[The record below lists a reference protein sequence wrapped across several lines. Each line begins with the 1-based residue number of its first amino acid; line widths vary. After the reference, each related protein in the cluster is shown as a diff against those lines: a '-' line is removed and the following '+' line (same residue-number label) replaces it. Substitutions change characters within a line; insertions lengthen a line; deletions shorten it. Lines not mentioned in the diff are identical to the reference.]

1 MVASGLLR
9 PALALTKV
17 STVAQ
22 VTRRSLLLAGAGGLA
37 LIALGGEATAEA
49 TDRAL
54 ATTASRAI
62 STTGTTLEHAATASG
77 LSGYR
82 RLTAGPGFPLEVRE
96 DLAPAS
102 ARRDNTREAMASIV
116 QITDLHI
123 MDAQSPMRF
132 EYLIDIDPIAFRPHE
147 ALGTHAAAQLVAR
160 INRLAQ
166 GPFSGRPFDC
176 VVSTGDNTDNNETI
190 ELDWFL
196 TVMNGGTITP
206 TTGDPAAWEG
216 VQSGG
221 QSAYYNPELD
231 VRDHYKR
238 VGFPQ
243 IERYFARATRAHRS
257 AGLNTPWYCV
267 FGNHDDSISGIMP
280 ARYTAL
286 DELYTGDVK
295 FTGFESHK
303 ANLEMTLAFRSGRP
317 VPLDFNARPSKRW
330 QVTPDDRRVPF
341 TPTEFMAAH
350 LTEEATGPGPVGHG
364 FDAASV
370 ATGRSYYSFQIA
382 PGVTGIALDST
393 NRAGFVRGSLGTA
406 QLRWLDETLKAG
418 TSNYFDAAGNAVK
431 HIVNDTYYVLFSH
444 HTTRTMD
451 NSQPDPAVPHELR
464 HLGPEIIQLVQRYP
478 TVLAWVNGHTH
489 SNAITPHPGPTRE
502 RSFWE
507 INTASHIEF
516 PQQAR
521 IIDVCDN
528 RDGTLSLFT
537 TLIESA
543 APYQAS
549 YSDDSQSALGS
560 LYREF
565 SFNDPNYVASHD
577 GTALDRNTEL
587 LLPNPLY

>member
-1 MVASGLLR
+1 MVTSGLLR

-37 LIALGGEATAEA
+37 LIALGGEATARG

-54 ATTASRAI
+54 ALAASRAI
-62 STTGTTLEHAATASG
+62 STSGTTLEQAAAPSG

-82 RLTAGPGFPLEVRE
+82 RLGAGPGFPLRVRE
-96 DLAPAS
+96 DLAAAG
-102 ARRDNTREAMASIV
+102 ARRDTTREALASLV
-116 QITDLHI
+116 QMTDLHI

-147 ALGTHAAAQLVAR
+147 ALGTQAAAQLVAR
-160 INRLAQ
+160 INRLAE

-196 TVMNGGTITP
+196 AVMNGGAITP
-206 TTGDPAAWEG
+206 STGDPAAWEG

-221 QSAYYNPELD
+221 EVTYYNPELE
-231 VRDHYKR
+231 VRDHYKQA
-238 VGFPQ
+238 GFPRIDQ
-243 IERYFARATRAHRS
+243 YFSRATRTHHS
-257 AGLNTPWYCV
+257 TGLRTPWYSV
-267 FGNHDDSISGIMP
+267 FGNHDDSIGGIMP
-280 ARYTAL
+280 ASYAAL

-295 FTGFESHK
+295 FTGFEASK
-303 ANLEMTLAFRSGRP
+303 ANLEMTAAFQIGRP
-317 VPLDFNARPSKRW
+317 VPLDFAARPSKRW
-330 QVTPDDRRVPF
+330 RVTPDERRAPF
-341 TPTEFMAAH
+341 TPGEFMAAH
-350 LTEEATGPGPVGHG
+350 LAEDAVGPGPIGHG

-370 ATGRSYYSFQIA
+370 AAGTAYYSFQIA
-382 PGVTGIALDST
+382 PGVVGIALDST

-406 QLRWLDETLKAG
+406 QLRWLDATLKAG
-418 TSNYFDAAGNAVK
+418 TSNYFDDAGNAVK
-431 HIVNDTYYVLFSH
+431 HIVDDTYFVLFSH
-444 HTTRTMD
+444 HTTGTMD
-451 NSQPDPAVPHELR
+451 NAQPDPAAPQEAR
-464 HLGPEIIQLVQRYP
+464 HLGPEIVQLVQRYP

-489 SNAITPHPGPTRE
+489 SNAITPHPGPNPE

-560 LYREF
+560 IYREF

-587 LLPNPLY
+587 LLPNPLF

>member
-37 LIALGGEATAEA
+37 LVALGGAATARA

-54 ATTASRAI
+54 ATTASRAV
-62 STTGTTLEHAATASG
+62 STLGTTLEHAAAPNG
-77 LSGYR
+77 ASGYR
-82 RLTAGPGFPLEVRE
+82 RLTAGPGFPLQVRE
-96 DLAPAS
+96 DLAG
-102 ARRDNTREAMASIV
+102 ARAGRDSTREALASVV
-116 QITDLHI
+116 QVTDLHI

-147 ALGTHAAAQLVAR
+147 ALGTQAAAQLVAR
-160 INRLAQ
+160 INRLGS

-196 TVMNGGTITP
+196 TVMNGGAITP
-206 TTGDPAAWEG
+206 STGDPTTWEG

-221 QSAYYNPELD
+221 DASYYNPELG
-231 VRDHYKR
+231 VRDHYKQA
-238 VGFPQ
+238 GFPQ
-243 IERYFARATRAHRS
+243 IDRFFSRATRTHHS
-257 AGLNTPWYCV
+257 TGLRTPWYCV
-267 FGNHDDSISGIMP
+267 FGNHDDSINGIMP
-280 ARYTAL
+280 ANYTAL
-286 DELYTGDVK
+286 KELYTGDVK
-295 FTGFESHK
+295 FTGFASHK
-303 ANLEMTLAFRSGRP
+303 ANQEMTAAFQTGRP
-317 VPLDFNARPSKRW
+317 MPLDFNARPSKRW
-330 QVTPDDRRVPF
+330 RITSDERRVPF
-341 TPTEFMAAH
+341 TPAEFMAAH
-350 LTEEATGPGPVGHG
+350 LVESAVGPGPIGHG
-364 FDAASV
+364 FDAAS
-370 ATGRSYYSFQIA
+370 AASGKAYYSFQIA

-393 NRAGFVRGSLGTA
+393 NRAGFVRGSIGTA
-406 QLRWLDETLKAG
+406 QLRWLDATLKAG

-431 HIVNDTYYVLFSH
+431 HIVNDTYFVLFSH

-451 NSQPDPAVPHELR
+451 NREPDPALPLEVR
-464 HLGPEIIQLVQRYP
+464 HLGPEIVELVQRYP

-489 SNAITPHPGPTRE
+489 SNAITPHPSSTPE

-587 LLPNPLY
+587 VLANPLY